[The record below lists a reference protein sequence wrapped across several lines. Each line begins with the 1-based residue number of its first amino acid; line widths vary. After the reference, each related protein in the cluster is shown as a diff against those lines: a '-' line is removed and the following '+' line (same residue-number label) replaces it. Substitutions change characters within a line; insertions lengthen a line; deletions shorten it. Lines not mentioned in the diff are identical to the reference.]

1 MRTVHFVFCHFLCA
15 RECLCAPCTLHSA
28 SMTTG
33 KATINYR
40 YGYNYNYKYGYKYIY
55 KHGYKYDVPNQKDDP
70 CTLH

>member
-1 MRTVHFVFCHFLCA
+1 
-15 RECLCAPCTLHSA
+15 
-28 SMTTG
+28 MTTG